1 MGVKHKSVKQALEY
15 VSNHPEPDKPPILM
29 PIWELVARQ
38 LFQKAHQVGGTK
50 SEMKAA
56 NAATKIIL
64 ERTTGRRRTGTHPA
78 QVRDSKVVIA
88 DFTKKEIS

>member
-1 MGVKHKSVKQALEY
+1 MKSHVTVKKALEY
-15 VSNHPEPDKPPILM
+15 VSRHPTPDKPPIVM

-56 NAATKIIL
+56 NAAAKIIL

-78 QVRDSKVVIA
+78 QVKESKVVIA
-88 DFTKKEIS
+88 DFTKKELS